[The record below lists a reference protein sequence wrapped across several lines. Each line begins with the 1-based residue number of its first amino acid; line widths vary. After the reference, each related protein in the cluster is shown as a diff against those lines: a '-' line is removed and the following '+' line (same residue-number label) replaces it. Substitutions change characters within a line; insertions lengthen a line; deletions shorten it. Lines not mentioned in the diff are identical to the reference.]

1 MRRSVGFVGLWFVA
15 LAALA
20 SFSCVSSGQEGDA
33 CRMASDCGNDFVCAY
48 KIADGCGA
56 KLACHKMP
64 PTPGCDVP
72 LQYCGCDGATVDMA
86 CGDSYTF
93 KPVSG
98 LATPR
103 CPVPDA
109 SAP

>member
-1 MRRSVGFVGLWFVA
+1 MGLCFVVVA
-15 LAALA
+15 AHA
-20 SFSCVSSGQEGDA
+20 SLSCVDTGQEGAA

-48 KIADGCGA
+48 KIADGCSA

-64 PTPGCDVP
+64 ANPGCDVP
-72 LQYCGCDGATVDMA
+72 LQYCGCDGTTVDMT

-93 KPVSG
+93 TPVSG

-103 CPVPDA
+103 CPPVDA
-109 SAP
+109 L